1 MKYFFY
7 ISISLFVFNFS
18 LAQDVNIEENIS
30 LSFVCELEKKIV
42 KNAEYNYQTFLAK
55 DLEDKDLDKF
65 EINAK
70 QPKTL
75 LINGLSSFLSKKE
88 KLTVRIVNKDV
99 VLFKAIDEEKNYS
112 ESGII
117 NRKSGEL
124 IHEITRDMKSENSEK
139 DISFYSCK
147 KNEKKVIILTS
158 GPCVSVETG
167 GSGGFLSIP
176 CCALPTA
183 FDVHRISVV
192 K

>member
-7 ISISLFVFNFS
+7 ISISFFVFNFS

-147 KNEKKVIILTS
+147 KNEKKV
-158 GPCVSVETG
+158 
-167 GSGGFLSIP
+167 
-176 CCALPTA
+176 
-183 FDVHRISVV
+183 
-192 K
+192 